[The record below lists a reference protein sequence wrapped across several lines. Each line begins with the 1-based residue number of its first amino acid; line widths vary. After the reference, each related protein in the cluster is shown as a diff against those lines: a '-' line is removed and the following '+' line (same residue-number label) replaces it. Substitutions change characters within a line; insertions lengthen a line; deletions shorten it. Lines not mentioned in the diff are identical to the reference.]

1 MDNKEP
7 RNTPDHSALLRS
19 ALETVERMQGKLDA
33 VERARTEPIAV
44 IGMSCRFPG
53 GANSPEEFW
62 QLLCD
67 RRDAIQ
73 EPPAGRWDSAS
84 APRSGSGAASKTPRP
99 YGGFIDGI
107 DGFDPGLFGIA
118 PREVLTMDP
127 QQRILLEVSW
137 EAVER
142 AGYAPDRLVGS
153 ETGVFIGIT
162 ASDYAQIVREGDP
175 NRFDIY
181 YATGNGNSVAA
192 GRISYMLGLRG
203 PAMSVDT
210 ACSSSLTAVHLAC
223 QSLRQRECDMA
234 LAGGV
239 NAMLIPDTFYCLA
252 KGGMMAPDGHCK
264 AFDASADGFVRA
276 EGCGVLALKRLSQ
289 ALADRDPILAVIR
302 GSAANHD
309 GASGGLTVPNGIA
322 QQAVIKQALANSS
335 LKPNDIDYIEAHG
348 TGTSLGDPIELEAID
363 AVMSEGRDPEKA
375 LIVGSV
381 KSNIGHLE
389 SAAGIASLMKVIL
402 ALEHREIPANLHF
415 NTMNPRITLRRLKVV
430 VPTEMLPWQ
439 TDGRSRRAGV
449 SSFGFSGT
457 NVHIVLEQAPSVD
470 IPASAP
476 LPVPP
481 VLTLS
486 AKSEPALR
494 ALVDRYTQFL
504 TDQPEINWPDV
515 CFTTNTGRSR
525 LPHRLAVAAS
535 SGAEALQ
542 RFAAPASRS
551 LVHRGVCASPAKVAF
566 LFTGQGA
573 QYAGMG
579 RGLFA
584 ASPVF
589 RVAIEKCDR
598 ILGGQMDR
606 SLISVLY
613 PEEGSESPIDE
624 TAYTQVALFAFEY
637 AMSELW
643 KSWGVVPDLVL
654 GHSLGEYVAAH
665 IAGVFSLEDVL
676 KLVAAR
682 GRLMQALPRGGAM
695 AAVYATEEVVRQAID
710 PYQDTVS
717 IAALNA
723 PSAVVISGA
732 EASVASILATLGE
745 QGIEA
750 KRLVVSH
757 AFHSPLIEPML
768 DEFERVARQVTY
780 SRPKLPIVSNVTG
793 QIADPAEITTPEYWR
808 KHVRSC
814 VRFAD
819 SVTEAAKRVGVFL
832 EVGPAPTL
840 IGMARES
847 LKDTDHAW
855 IPSSRRKKED
865 CQQIADAMA
874 MAFAAGIEIDWEKVH
889 AGQSRR
895 RLALPTYPF
904 EQTRYWTE
912 PQSALTRASL
922 RGHGESGIHP
932 FFDVHVALAQEPNAH
947 LFEGEFSLERFPF
960 LMDHRVQGRIVFP
973 GAAYAELGL
982 AAKRVAY
989 GRTPIAIENMEYESP
1004 LLLELGKSVRVQ
1016 VRLEKTGEGSYQFA
1030 IFSHAIQGAAEVD
1043 GNVEW
1048 AAHARGNL
1056 ESISTPADSVVT
1068 QESIAAI
1075 QARCHEEVE
1084 GAVFYSKLAER
1095 GNQWG
1100 PTFQG
1105 LQRIWRGDREVLGLI
1120 RVPDAVREHMERY
1133 EWHPAVADP
1142 CGQSMAG
1149 TIPLEKT
1156 EGRRGGAMIGG
1167 SIDQIRLYAPL
1178 RGDQFWVHAR
1188 LRDEDSESSNLLQA
1202 DLRVIDEN
1210 LNVVSDLEGARLW
1223 YLDESSPVVQAAEWV
1238 YSVQFEHVAEAAA
1251 HAEASTKTRRWLILS
1266 DRQGV
1271 GDALARSLEAE
1282 GDQVTL
1288 IGRGEQCD
1296 NGAAEGTA
1304 SLDELRLALASQEK
1318 DTGKFDGVVHLW
1330 SLDGNIAED
1339 PNAHQ
1344 VGQALTTGAESALLC
1359 MKELAGRNE
1368 ISPPRLWVIT
1378 RGAQSIGAVDAP
1390 ADPAH
1395 ATVWGL
1401 ARSFAAECPSMWG
1414 GIVDLPNQ
1422 SGAEAPVP
1430 LLASVL
1436 RKSGRE
1442 DQLAIRNGAL
1452 LAARLSRVS
1461 LSPAARNFKCRPDA
1475 TYVIT
1480 GGLGGIA
1487 LGLAAWMVG
1496 RGARHL
1502 ALFGRTPLPPREE
1515 RDSVSQDSRT
1525 GRRIAAVRRLE
1536 AMGAVVHVESV
1547 DVGNEE
1553 SLTAGFA
1560 KLEADGCPEVR
1571 GIIHAAGVMG
1581 YQPLR
1586 EAGIEP
1592 FREMTGGKSLGGW
1605 LLHKWAAGRQLDCF
1619 VLFSSATALINFP
1632 FVASYAAANAFLDGL
1647 AHRRKAQG
1655 DVAVAINWGLWS
1667 AEGMAE
1673 DVSARGLEAL
1683 EARGLK
1689 PIPSELG
1696 YELIGI
1702 FTQQKIPQ
1710 AGVLPVD
1717 WEKWNIGSQSEVR
1730 SPVYDR
1736 LIPSTSDQD
1745 LAGLQDL
1752 RAAIAAASGDE
1763 QRHLIREAVRQCI
1776 ATVLGLAES
1785 DLDDEIAI
1793 SRLGL
1798 DSLMATELRNRLV
1811 AQVGCSLPLVRL
1823 LEGPSAAELVQL
1835 LEVELKAAAAKAS
1848 QEGSKEQLETKT
1860 DGDSIEALE
1869 KAREAGILE
1878 QLARLSEED
1887 VDRMLNE
1894 MLTEEERAHDH

>member
-1 MDNKEP
+1 
-7 RNTPDHSALLRS
+7 
-19 ALETVERMQGKLDA
+19 
-33 VERARTEPIAV
+33 
-44 IGMSCRFPG
+44 
-53 GANSPEEFW
+53 
-62 QLLCD
+62 
-67 RRDAIQ
+67 
-73 EPPAGRWDSAS
+73 
-84 APRSGSGAASKTPRP
+84 
-99 YGGFIDGI
+99 
-107 DGFDPGLFGIA
+107 
-118 PREVLTMDP
+118 
-127 QQRILLEVSW
+127 
-137 EAVER
+137 
-142 AGYAPDRLVGS
+142 
-153 ETGVFIGIT
+153 
-162 ASDYAQIVREGDP
+162 
-175 NRFDIY
+175 
-181 YATGNGNSVAA
+181 
-192 GRISYMLGLRG
+192 MLGLRG

-223 QSLRQRECDMA
+223 QSLRQRECEMA

-239 NAMLIPDTFYCLA
+239 NAMLIPDTFYCLS

-264 AFDASADGFVRA
+264 AFDESADGFVRA
-276 EGCGVLALKRLSQ
+276 EGCGVLVLKRLSQ
-289 ALADRDPILAVIR
+289 AMADRDPILAVIR

-322 QQAVIKQALANSS
+322 QQAVIKRALANSS
-335 LKPNDIDYIEAHG
+335 LKPNDIDYIETHG

-363 AVMSEGRDPEKA
+363 AVMGEGRHPEKA

-389 SAAGIASLMKVIL
+389 SAAGVASLVKVIL
-402 ALEHREIPANLHF
+402 ALQHREIPANLHF
-415 NTMNPRITLRRLKVV
+415 NSLNSRITLRRLKVV
-430 VPTEMLPWQ
+430 IPTEMLPWQ
-439 TDGRSRRAGV
+439 TNGKLRRAGV

-457 NVHIVLEQAPSVD
+457 NVHIVLEQAPSVE
-470 IPASAP
+470 IAAGAALP
-476 LPVPP
+476 LPP

-504 TDQPEINWPDV
+504 TDRPEINWADV

-535 SGAEALQ
+535 SGTEALQ
-542 RFAAPASRS
+542 RLAAPASRS
-551 LVHRGVCASPAKVAF
+551 LTHWGVCAAPSKVAF

-589 RVAIEKCDR
+589 RAAIEKCDR
-598 ILGGQMDR
+598 ILSGQMDR

-613 PEEGSESPIDE
+613 PEEGSSSPIDE
-624 TAYTQVALFAFEY
+624 TAYTQVALFSFEY

-643 KSWGVVPDLVL
+643 RSWGVVPDLVL

-682 GRLMQALPRGGAM
+682 GRLMQALPKGGAM
-695 AAVYATEEVVRQAID
+695 ASVCASEELVRQAID
-710 PYQDTVS
+710 PYRDNVS

-732 EASVASILATLGE
+732 ESSVASILTSLGE

-768 DEFERVARQVTY
+768 DEFEQVARRVTY
-780 SRPKLPIVSNVTG
+780 FRPRLPIVSNVTG
-793 QIADPAEITTPEYWR
+793 QIAEAAEITTPEYWR

-819 SVTEAAKRVGVFL
+819 GVAEAARKATVFL

-847 LKDTDHAW
+847 LKDSDHTW
-855 IPSSRRKKED
+855 IPSSRRKKDD
-865 CQQIADAMA
+865 CQQIADALA
-874 MAFAAGIEIDWEKVH
+874 MGFATGIDIDWEMVH
-889 AGQSRR
+889 AAQSRM
-895 RLALPTYPF
+895 RLQLPTYPF
-904 EQTRYWTE
+904 EQSRYWAE
-912 PQSALTRASL
+912 PQSAQPGASL
-922 RGHGESGIHP
+922 RVHGQSGIHP
-932 FFDVHVALAQEPNAH
+932 FFDVHIASAHEPNAH

-960 LMDHRVQGRIVFP
+960 LLDHRVQGRIVFP

-1004 LLLELGKSVRVQ
+1004 LLLDPGERVQVQ
-1016 VRLEKTGEGSYQFA
+1016 VRLEKTGEGSFQFA
-1030 IFSHAIQGAAEVD
+1030 IFSHAIQDGADPD
-1043 GNVEW
+1043 GNPEW
-1048 AAHARGNL
+1048 AAHATGKLKN
-1056 ESISTPADSVVT
+1056 ISSPADSAVT
-1068 QESIAAI
+1068 EEQIAAI
-1075 QARCHEEVE
+1075 QARCREEVD
-1084 GAVFYSKLAER
+1084 GADFYRKLAER

-1100 PTFQG
+1100 PSFQG
-1105 LQRIWRGDREVLGLI
+1105 LERIWRGDREVLGLI
-1120 RVPDAVREHMERY
+1120 RVPDSVREQMEGY

-1167 SIDQIRLYAPL
+1167 SIDQVRLYAPL
-1178 RGDQFWVHAR
+1178 RGDRFWVHAR

-1210 LNVVSDLEGARLW
+1210 LKLVSDLEGARLW
-1223 YLDESSPVVQAAEWV
+1223 YLDESSPVVRAADWI
-1238 YSVQFEHVAEAAA
+1238 YSVQFEPVARAAA
-1251 HAEASTKTRRWLILS
+1251 HAEYPAKLHRWLILT
-1266 DRQGV
+1266 DRHGV
-1271 GDALARSLEAE
+1271 GEALGKSLETE

-1288 IGRGEQCD
+1288 IGRGEQ
-1296 NGAAEGTA
+1296 NEGAAAAATA
-1304 SLDELRLALASQEK
+1304 AIEELRRALASGEK
-1318 DTGKFDGVVHLW
+1318 NTGRFDGVVHLW
-1330 SLDGNIAED
+1330 SLDGHIAED
-1339 PNAHQ
+1339 ATVQ
-1344 VGQALTTGAESALLC
+1344 DVGQALMAGAESVLLC
-1359 MKELAGRNE
+1359 MKELAGRNDV
-1368 ISPPRLWVIT
+1368 IPPRLWVIT
-1378 RGAQSIGAVDAP
+1378 RGAQSIGSVDSP

-1401 ARSFAAECPSMWG
+1401 ARSFAAECSSMWG

-1422 SGAEAPVP
+1422 PGVEVP
-1430 LLASVL
+1430 ISVL
-1436 RKSGRE
+1436 NGVLRQSGGE
-1442 DQLAIRNGAL
+1442 EQLAIRNGAV
-1452 LAARLSRVS
+1452 LAARLARVP
-1461 LSPAARNFKCRPDA
+1461 LSPAARNFQCRADA

-1487 LGLAAWMVG
+1487 LGLAAWLVG

-1515 RDSVSQDSRT
+1515 WDSVAQDSRS

-1536 AMGAVVHVESV
+1536 AMGAVVHVGSV
-1547 DVGNEE
+1547 DVGNEG
-1553 SLTAGFA
+1553 SLNAGFA
-1560 KLEADGCPEVR
+1560 RLAAAGCPEVR
-1571 GIIHAAGVMG
+1571 GIFHTAGVMG

-1586 EAGIEP
+1586 EAGLDN
-1592 FREMTGGKSLGGW
+1592 FREMTAGKSLGGW
-1605 LLHKWAAGRQLDCF
+1605 LLHKWAAGKQLDCF
-1619 VLFSSATALINFP
+1619 VLFSSAIALINFP

-1673 DVSARGLEAL
+1673 DVSERGLVAL
-1683 EARGLK
+1683 EARGMR
-1689 PIPSELG
+1689 PIPSEIG
-1696 YELIGI
+1696 YELIGV

-1717 WEKWNIGSQSEVR
+1717 WEKWKTGSLGEVR
-1730 SPVYDR
+1730 SPFYDR
-1736 LIPSTSDQD
+1736 LIHSASDLH
-1745 LAGLQDL
+1745 LAESQDL
-1752 RAAIAAASGDE
+1752 RAEIAAARGAE
-1763 QRHLIREAVRQCI
+1763 RLRLIRDVVRQCV

-1785 DLDDEIAI
+1785 EFDDEVAI

-1811 AQVGCSLPLVRL
+1811 ARVGCSLPLVRL
-1823 LEGPSAAELVQL
+1823 LEGPSAVELVQL
-1835 LEVELKAAAAKAS
+1835 LEVELEAAESRAAHEVA
-1848 QEGSKEQLETKT
+1848 KELPEAKT
-1860 DGDSIEALE
+1860 AGESVEARG
-1869 KAREAGILE
+1869 KAREAGILDK
-1878 QLARLSEED
+1878 LDSLSEED
-1887 VDRMLNE
+1887 VDRLLNE